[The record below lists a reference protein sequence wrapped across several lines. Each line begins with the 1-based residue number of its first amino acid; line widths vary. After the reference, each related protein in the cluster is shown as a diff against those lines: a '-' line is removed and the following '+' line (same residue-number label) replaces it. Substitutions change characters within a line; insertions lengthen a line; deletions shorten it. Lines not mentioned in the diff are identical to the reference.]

1 MKRLPE
7 IRLADL
13 SRYLESCGLVSALYP
28 ELLDHLA
35 CEVEER
41 LWAGLSFEEA
51 LRTAISEA
59 DPETLRL
66 LGIEHKHLLAMEQ
79 SLDDIVFEGRNQQ
92 YGAYVLR
99 REYKR
104 TVQRATLLGVT
115 LFLLIFLLPNL
126 YARLVPD
133 PDEREFGFEVTF
145 EDVVLIKPTVTP
157 PPATPAPPPPAVKT
171 VRSLPPVVLPDNQV
185 PVDSPPPTL
194 DELEGAQPGEAT
206 VDGLANVDIVVPPAE
221 RVVRSSETVLE
232 VKPEAEKVHLYV
244 EQQPTYRGGSEAMA
258 AFLRKHLRY
267 PHQAARVGVQGK
279 VYVEFT
285 VGADGTIEKA
295 RAVKGIGFGCDE
307 EALRVVQMMPNWVP
321 GKQAGQP
328 VRVRFTLPIAFQL
341 E

>member
-7 IRLADL
+7 NRLADL
-13 SRYLESCGLVSALYP
+13 RRYLENCGLASALYP

-41 LWAGLSFEEA
+41 LWSGQSFEEA
-51 LRTAISEA
+51 LRTTVDEA
-59 DPETLRL
+59 DPQTLRL

-79 SLDDIVFEGRNQQ
+79 SLDDIVFEGRNQL
-92 YGAYVLR
+92 YGAYALR

-104 TVQRATLLGVT
+104 NVQRAMLMGVT

-145 EDVVLIKPTVTP
+145 QDVYIKPDVTP
-157 PPATPAPPPPAVKT
+157 PPPAEPATPPPSVKT
-171 VRSLPPVVLPDNQV
+171 VRYLPYEVLPDNRV
-185 PVDSPPPTL
+185 LIESPLPTL

-206 VDGLANVDIVVPPAE
+206 VDGVEGADIVMPPAE
-221 RVVRSSETVLE
+221 RVAKPTETMLE
-232 VKPEAEKVHLYV
+232 LKPEVEKEHLYV
-244 EQQPTYRGGSEAMA
+244 EQQPVYRGGQEAMA

-267 PHQAARVGVQGK
+267 PHQAARVGAQGK
-279 VYVEFT
+279 VYVACT
-285 VGADGTIEKA
+285 VGADGAIEKA
-295 RAVKGIGFGCDE
+295 ETVKGIGFGCDE

-321 GKQAGQP
+321 GKQAGKP